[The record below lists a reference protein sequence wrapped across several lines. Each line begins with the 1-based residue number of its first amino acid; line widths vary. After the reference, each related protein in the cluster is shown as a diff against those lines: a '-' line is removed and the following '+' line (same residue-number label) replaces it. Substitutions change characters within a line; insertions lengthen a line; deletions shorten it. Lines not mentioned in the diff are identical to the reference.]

1 MITADL
7 IEQMPKAELHVH
19 IEGTL
24 EPELCFDLAKRNNIE
39 IDYSSVE
46 ELRAAYQFENL
57 QEFLDIYY
65 QGCNVLIEE
74 QDFYDLTWAYL
85 EKAHQQNVRHTEI
98 FFDPQSHTTRGIP
111 FERVVDSITHAMAD
125 AETKFGLTSGLIFCI
140 LRHMSIESALETV
153 DEAINYRDHLIGIGL
168 DSSEKGYPPR
178 LYKEV
183 FDRAREAGFKAVA
196 HAGEEGPPDYV
207 WEALDI
213 LKIDRLDHGNRCL
226 EDDVLV
232 ARLAQEKMALTVCPL
247 SNLSL
252 GLVKDIAAHPLREM
266 LFKDLKATLNS
277 DDPAYFGGH
286 VNANYIA
293 VWEALN
299 LNENH
304 LYQLA
309 RNSFE
314 AAFLEDQQKAAYIAE
329 LDTFAQENGWK

>member
-1 MITADL
+1 M
-7 IEQMPKAELHVH
+7 
-19 IEGTL
+19 
-24 EPELCFDLAKRNNIE
+24 
-39 IDYSSVE
+39 
-46 ELRAAYQFENL
+46 
-57 QEFLDIYY
+57 
-65 QGCNVLIEE
+65 
-74 QDFYDLTWAYL
+74 
-85 EKAHQQNVRHTEI
+85 
-98 FFDPQSHTTRGIP
+98 
-111 FERVVDSITHAMAD
+111 
-125 AETKFGLTSGLIFCI
+125 
-140 LRHMSIESALETV
+140 
-153 DEAINYRDHLIGIGL
+153 
-168 DSSEKGYPPR
+168 
-178 LYKEV
+178 YKEV